1 MQISCVCHVHFIFF
15 CVDFIC
21 VWYPTQTQFPVEYGL
36 KSASKPG
43 CGTYHYYIRYFSF
56 TGDFAVLLQ
65 SGMTVK
71 QALFYNIVSSV
82 LCFIGMAIGV
92 AVGNIGEASLWI
104 FAMTAGT
111 FIYISLVDMVSDC
124 CQS

>member
-1 MQISCVCHVHFIFF
+1 MFLCIS
-15 CVDFIC
+15 
-21 VWYPTQTQFPVEYGL
+21 
-36 KSASKPG
+36 
-43 CGTYHYYIRYFSF
+43 
-56 TGDFAVLLQ
+56 GDFAVLLA

-92 AVGNIGEASLWI
+92 AVGNIGSASLWI

-111 FIYISLVDMVSDC
+111 FIYISLVDMVSLF
-124 CQS
+124 SWAG

>member
-1 MQISCVCHVHFIFF
+1 M
-15 CVDFIC
+15 
-21 VWYPTQTQFPVEYGL
+21 
-36 KSASKPG
+36 
-43 CGTYHYYIRYFSF
+43 
-56 TGDFAVLLQ
+56 
-65 SGMTVK
+65 K

-124 CQS
+124 CQKLILACMLMCKG